1 MFSPVPMDIH
11 GHQGLADR
19 IEMHPFSR
27 QAFLETSIG
36 QQRKRPQAGVIPKT
50 AWRLADDFPQ
60 TRSGHIIEGSLI
72 VMASTRTRLET
83 GCAALIEG
91 MQDIAHQLIAQ
102 AQLFPDLAGLQLLVD
117 FLQDNLATANGD
129 ASVRFQPGQQGLTF
143 SIVWSAGINSSHAS
157 RIHHF
162 DPILQSS
169 ASRLH

>member
-60 TRSGHIIEGSLI
+60 ADSGLIIEGSLI

-91 MQDIAHQLIAQ
+91 MQDIACKPSNQFGHK
-102 AQLFPDLAGLQLLVD
+102 LVE
-117 FLQDNLATANGD
+117 TSAN
-129 ASVRFQPGQQGLTF
+129 FQNYTPA
-143 SIVWSAGINSSHAS
+143 IC
-157 RIHHF
+157 R
-162 DPILQSS
+162 
-169 ASRLH
+169 

>member
-102 AQLFPDLAGLQLLVD
+102 AQLFPDLAGLQLLV
-117 FLQDNLATANGD
+117 G
-129 ASVRFQPGQQGLTF
+129 GYK
-143 SIVWSAGINSSHAS
+143 
-157 RIHHF
+157 
-162 DPILQSS
+162 
-169 ASRLH
+169 

>member
-36 QQRKRPQAGVIPKT
+36 QQRKRPQAGIIPKI

-83 GCAALIEG
+83 GCAVLIEG
-91 MQDIAHQLIAQ
+91 MQDIAHQLIA
-102 AQLFPDLAGLQLLVD
+102 
-117 FLQDNLATANGD
+117 
-129 ASVRFQPGQQGLTF
+129 
-143 SIVWSAGINSSHAS
+143 
-157 RIHHF
+157 
-162 DPILQSS
+162 
-169 ASRLH
+169 